1 MEISIAESSDVSD
14 ATDTS
19 PDIRRQSQLK
29 CNFNKLRIH
38 KTPSY
43 PQTEGSIDCD
53 DFEDI
58 KEILELIE
66 IKTVKNANKKLEEHS
81 SHFPVLSPRSHRKEF
96 LIRKKSQ
103 PLSPRLIKTTRNK

>member
-1 MEISIAESSDVSD
+1 MEISIIESSNVSD

-19 PDIRRQSQLK
+19 PDVRRRSVLK
-29 CNFNKLRIH
+29 CNFNKLRIN
-38 KTPSY
+38 KSPTY
-43 PQTEGSIDCD
+43 PQTKDLIDRD

-66 IKTVKNANKKLEEHS
+66 SKTVKNSHKKLEEHS
-81 SHFPVLSPRSHRKEF
+81 SNFPALSPRSHRKEF

-103 PLSPRLIKTTRNK
+103 PLSPRLIKTSRNK